1 MKIVECVPNFSEG
14 RDREKVEAITR
25 EIASVGNVKI
35 LDMEMDANHNRSV
48 VTFTCEPQYAVEAA
62 FRGIKKASE
71 LIDMD
76 NHQGEHPRFGS
87 ADVIPFIPVSEV
99 SLKECVDL
107 ANQLG
112 KRVGED
118 LNIPVFMYSD
128 AAVTE
133 KRKNL
138 ENIRHKNFQYE
149 QLKTEIGKGDYIPD
163 FGPLELSK
171 AGASIIGARDFLV
184 AYNVNLRSQDMEA
197 GKKIAKALRAKDG
210 GLSFVKALAFYLEDK
225 KCVQISMNLTNYKKT
240 PVYRAYEMVKLEASR
255 YGIEIMESEVIGLIP
270 LDAILET
277 GRFYMR
283 MNSFKSNQIFEKKVW
298 E

>member
-35 LDMEMDANHNRSV
+35 LDMEMDASHNRSV

-62 FRGIKKASE
+62 FRGIRKASE

-76 NHQGEHPRFGS
+76 SHQGEHPRFGS
-87 ADVIPFIPVSEV
+87 AYVIPFIPVSEV

-112 KRVGED
+112 KRVGEE
-118 LNIPVFMYSD
+118 LKIPVFLYSD
-128 AAVTE
+128 AALAE
-133 KRKNL
+133 NRKNL

-184 AYNVNLRSQDMEA
+184 AYNVNLRSQDMEI

-240 PVYRAYEMVKLEASR
+240 PVYRAYEMVRLEASR

-270 LDAILET
+270 LDAIIESS
-277 GRFYMR
+277 RFYMR

>member
-71 LIDMD
+71 LINMD

-112 KRVGED
+112 KRVGEE

>member
-25 EIASVGNVKI
+25 EIAYDENVKI
-35 LDMEMDANHNRSV
+35 LDMEMDASHNRSV
-48 VTFTCEPQYAVEAA
+48 VTFTCEPKYAVEAA

-76 NHQGEHPRFGS
+76 SHQGEHPRFGAS
-87 ADVIPFIPVSEV
+87 DVIPFIPVSDV
-99 SLKECVDL
+99 SLKECVEL
-107 ANQLG
+107 ANMLG
-112 KRVGED
+112 KRVGQE
-118 LNIPVFMYSD
+118 LNIPVFLYSE
-128 AAVTE
+128 AAVAE

-149 QLKTEIGKGDYIPD
+149 QLKGEIGKGEYIPD

-184 AYNVNLRSQDMEA
+184 AYNVNLRSQDMEV

-255 YGIEIMESEVIGLIP
+255 YGIEASESEVIGLIP
-270 LDAILET
+270 MDALIESS
-277 GRFYMR
+277 RFYMR
-283 MNSFKSNQIFEKKVW
+283 MNNFKSNQIFEKKVW

>member
-25 EIASVGNVKI
+25 EIAYDENVKI
-35 LDMEMDANHNRSV
+35 LDMEMDASHNRSV
-48 VTFTCEPQYAVEAA
+48 VTFTCEPKYAVEAA

-76 NHQGEHPRFGS
+76 SHQGEHPRFGAS
-87 ADVIPFIPVSEV
+87 DVIPFIPVSDV
-99 SLKECVDL
+99 SLKECVEL
-107 ANQLG
+107 ANMLG
-112 KRVGED
+112 KRVGQE
-118 LNIPVFMYSD
+118 LNIPVFLYSE
-128 AAVTE
+128 AAVAE

-149 QLKTEIGKGDYIPD
+149 QLKGEIGKGEYIPD

-184 AYNVNLRSQDMEA
+184 AYNVNLRSQDMEV

-255 YGIEIMESEVIGLIP
+255 YGIEVSESEVIGLIP
-270 LDAILET
+270 MDALIESS
-277 GRFYMR
+277 RFYMR
-283 MNSFKSNQIFEKKVW
+283 MNNFKSNQIFEKKVW

>member
-25 EIASVGNVKI
+25 EIAYDENVKI
-35 LDMEMDANHNRSV
+35 LDMEMDASHNRSV
-48 VTFTCEPQYAVEAA
+48 VTFTCEPKYAVEAA

-76 NHQGEHPRFGS
+76 SHQGEHPRFGAS
-87 ADVIPFIPVSEV
+87 DVIPFIPVSDV
-99 SLKECVDL
+99 SLKECVEL
-107 ANQLG
+107 ANMLG
-112 KRVGED
+112 KRVGEE
-118 LNIPVFMYSD
+118 LNIPVFLYSE
-128 AAVTE
+128 AAVAE

-149 QLKTEIGKGDYIPD
+149 QLKGEIGKGEYIPD

-184 AYNVNLRSQDMEA
+184 AYNVNLRSQDMEV

-255 YGIEIMESEVIGLIP
+255 YGIEVSESEVIGLIP
-270 LDAILET
+270 LDALIESS
-277 GRFYMR
+277 RFYMR
-283 MNSFKSNQIFEKKVW
+283 MNNFKSNQIFEKKVW